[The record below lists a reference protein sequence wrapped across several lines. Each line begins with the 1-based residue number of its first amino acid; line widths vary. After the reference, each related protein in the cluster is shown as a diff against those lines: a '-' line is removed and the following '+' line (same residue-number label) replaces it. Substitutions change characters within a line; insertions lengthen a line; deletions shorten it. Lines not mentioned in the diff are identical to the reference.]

1 MENLSKV
8 WVLREI
14 ISELEVQVASRSER
28 EEALEQRLAELEAEL
43 DAQTRK
49 QADMLSELQGLRGC
63 GDHALQ
69 QELCSLQSKLHK
81 EKHNSPAVVRQIR
94 SQVRVQ
100 LLNQLDQGFQQR
112 GKTRTMCEFY
122 KYRGDL
128 IKTSDG
134 MLQYILDTQ

>member
-49 QADMLSELQGLRGC
+49 QADMMSELQGLRGC

-94 SQVRVQ
+94 SQVTSTVIEPARS
-100 LLNQLDQGFQQR
+100 GFPAT
-112 GKTRTMCEFY
+112 GKNGNY
-122 KYRGDL
+122 V
-128 IKTSDG
+128 
-134 MLQYILDTQ
+134 

>member
-1 MENLSKV
+1 M

-49 QADMLSELQGLRGC
+49 QADMMSELQGLRGC

-100 LLNQLDQGFQQR
+100 LFNQLDQGYQLP
-112 GKTRTMCEFY
+112 GKLGILREY
-122 KYRGDL
+122 KN
-128 IKTSDG
+128 
-134 MLQYILDTQ
+134 ILGIL